1 MEVGVIE
8 LTINGKKHEFD
19 EGRTVLECLQ
29 DAGVKVPT
37 LCHHKAV
44 IPYGACRLCLV
55 EVIQRGRTTIQTSCT
70 YPASHRL
77 EVKTDSERVK
87 QSRKIMM
94 ELLLARS
101 PASHPIHAIASE
113 HGIT

>member
-8 LTINGKKHEFD
+8 LTINGKTHEYD
-19 EGRTVLECLQ
+19 EGKTVWDCLQ
-29 DAGVKVPT
+29 DVGIKVPP
-37 LCHHKAV
+37 LCHHKALA
-44 IPYGACRLCLV
+44 PYGACRLCLV
-55 EVIQRGRTTIQTSCT
+55 EVTQRGRTTVQTSCT

-94 ELLLARS
+94 ELLLARC
-101 PASHPIHAIASE
+101 PASKAIHAIASE